1 MRSCSDALYRC
12 GSVMSSRSVMK
23 AFPRLCLPVVNTQ
36 RLHIVGD
43 IRNDKLVSQEK
54 TYQQPCVGTLI
65 LSSTKS
71 LSRKNI
77 HGTFELRSQSI
88 QDASLYSGLHQQ
100 AKMAAGPSLVA
111 GQGLNQRCGRWFHL
125 GRAKRSKVSDARR
138 HIKPGF

>member
-43 IRNDKLVSQEK
+43 IRSNDKLVSQEK

-71 LSRKNI
+71 LSRTWQCILISHFSANSYRLGKFSI
-77 HGTFELRSQSI
+77 CSQ
-88 QDASLYSGLHQQ
+88 
-100 AKMAAGPSLVA
+100 P
-111 GQGLNQRCGRWFHL
+111 
-125 GRAKRSKVSDARR
+125 
-138 HIKPGF
+138 KPP